1 MTAGLLVQRFGSKR
15 DLLLALSERFS
26 GRTAE
31 MFMGLRAQH
40 RSALAALRAYSDGMV
55 HLAATPA
62 ALARNFAYLQIDF
75 TDPDFRK
82 LLSTQAVATC
92 DELQKLIREV
102 MDAGDLVDTT
112 NPRQLAR
119 TIEAVVSGSMMSWAF
134 YQEGTAAKWMRQDL
148 DAVVRP

>member
-62 ALARNFAYLQIDF
+62 ALARNFA
-75 TDPDFRK
+75 
-82 LLSTQAVATC
+82 
-92 DELQKLIREV
+92 
-102 MDAGDLVDTT
+102 
-112 NPRQLAR
+112 
-119 TIEAVVSGSMMSWAF
+119 
-134 YQEGTAAKWMRQDL
+134 
-148 DAVVRP
+148 

>member
-1 MTAGLLVQRFGSKR
+1 M
-15 DLLLALSERFS
+15 
-26 GRTAE
+26 
-31 MFMGLRAQH
+31 
-40 RSALAALRAYSDGMV
+40 
-55 HLAATPA
+55 
-62 ALARNFAYLQIDF
+62 
-75 TDPDFRK
+75 
-82 LLSTQAVATC
+82 ATC